1 MSLPAYSPL
10 TPPRPT
16 TLAQAVEQV
25 RHPRNH
31 ATAKL
36 TPHREEL
43 LRLHRAGDSPE
54 TLALGLRLLGIEI
67 GRETMR
73 RWLDRE
79 LGRKPAK
86 RRKRAA
92 NAAAN
97 QPALAEHAG
106 TVPAGATKSSM
117 PLD

>member
-43 LRLHRAGDSPE
+43 LRLHQAGDSPE
-54 TLALGLRLLGIEI
+54 TLALGLRLIGIEI
-67 GRETMR
+67 GRETIR

-86 RRKRAA
+86 RRRP
-92 NAAAN
+92 
-97 QPALAEHAG
+97 QSGHAKQA
-106 TVPAGATKSSM
+106 TARDTGATTEGGQIKAIST
-117 PLD
+117 PPI

>member
-1 MSLPAYSPL
+1 MSLPAHSPL
-10 TPPRPT
+10 ITPRLT
-16 TLAQAVEQV
+16 TLAQAVERV

-31 ATAKL
+31 ATVKL

-43 LRLHRAGDSPE
+43 LRLHQAGDSPE

-73 RWLDRE
+73 RWLNRE

-86 RRKRAA
+86 RRRQAA
-92 NAAAN
+92 KAARDQSPLIDNSGSA
-97 QPALAEHAG
+97 
-106 TVPAGATKSSM
+106 PAGGNENPM
-117 PLD
+117 PPA

>member
-10 TPPRPT
+10 ITPRPT

-31 ATAKL
+31 ATAQL
-36 TPHREEL
+36 TSHREEL
-43 LRLHRAGDSPE
+43 LRLHQAGDSPE

-73 RWLDRE
+73 RWLDCE

-86 RRKRAA
+86 RRRRTAKPGAG
-92 NAAAN
+92 
-97 QPALAEHAG
+97 QPAMVASAAPMPAAG
-106 TVPAGATKSSM
+106 TTNSM
-117 PLD
+117 PPA

>member
-1 MSLPAYSPL
+1 MSLPAYSTL

-31 ATAKL
+31 ATAQLK
-36 TPHREEL
+36 PYREEL
-43 LRLHRAGDSPE
+43 LRLHQAGDSPE
-54 TLALGLRLLGIEI
+54 TLASGLRLLGIEI

-86 RRKRAA
+86 RRRRAA
-92 NAAAN
+92 NAATD
-97 QPALAEHAG
+97 QRTLAENAG
-106 TVPAGATKSSM
+106 TEPAATKNFMS
-117 PLD
+117 PV

>member
-10 TPPRPT
+10 NTPRLI

-31 ATAKL
+31 ASVQL
-36 TPHREEL
+36 EPHRDEL
-43 LRLHRAGDSPE
+43 LRLAQAGESAE
-54 TLALGLRLLGIEI
+54 SLVGGLRLIGIEI

-79 LGRKPAK
+79 LGRKPAR

-92 NAAAN
+92 KSAAS
-97 QPALAEHAG
+97 QPAVATIAG
-106 TVPAGATKSSM
+106 SEPASETTISM
-117 PLD
+117 PPA

>member
-1 MSLPAYSPL
+1 
-10 TPPRPT
+10 
-16 TLAQAVEQV
+16 LAQAVEQV

-31 ATAKL
+31 ATVRL

-97 QPALAEHAG
+97 QAPSADSAG
-106 TVPAGATKSSM
+106 NLPAGAKDSPM
-117 PLD
+117 PPA